1 MTNTGKTLIVG
12 LVLADL
18 VICAYL
24 LYPRE
29 EKKSAAAPEAVLSAP
44 DSGTSRPAETHV
56 IAGSIVRPAS
66 PDMTAAAHPNANTSS
81 AQSGTKTS
89 RVDVRPP
96 SAAPAVAMQPA
107 APVTPAVPTAPINGL
122 ANAPAA
128 DIQTQAQLP
137 QVSQAPQVAQPVQAL
152 PPAQQPQVQAQMQ
165 AQVQA
170 PQQPH
175 AQQPSQ
181 APSQR
186 SYARSRASQHAEDA
200 RAHEDLR
207 RRGSSDVGAMMTE
220 LLVRESAKLD
230 PSLPPP
236 PPTDPVDLN
245 RRSTNPVAAAM
256 TDQLVKESARVAPA
270 SGVQRQPGT
279 Q

>member
-29 EKKSAAAPEAVLSAP
+29 EKKSAAAPEAALTAP
-44 DSGTSRPAETHV
+44 DVVDSRPAETHV
-56 IAGSIVRPAS
+56 IAGSIVRPGS
-66 PDMTAAAHPNANTSS
+66 PETAANANNGS
-81 AQSGTKTS
+81 AQNGTKVS
-89 RVDVRPP
+89 RVDVRPSP
-96 SAAPAVAMQPA
+96 SSAQMAAPQAAMPAMPAAPAAPA
-107 APVTPAVPTAPINGL
+107 TNLANMPAV
-122 ANAPAA
+122 
-128 DIQTQAQLP
+128 DMQTQAPLS
-137 QVSQAPQVAQPVQAL
+137 QV
-152 PPAQQPQVQAQMQ
+152 PPAAAQQPMQQQQQ

-170 PQQPH
+170 QQQ
-175 AQQPSQ
+175 AQP
-181 APSQR
+181 QR
-186 SYARSRASQHAEDA
+186 SYARSKTTQHADDS
-200 RAHEDLR
+200 RGHEDLR
-207 RRGSSDVGAMMTE
+207 RHGSNEVGALMTE

-245 RRSTNPVAAAM
+245 RRSSNPVAAAM

-270 SGVQRQPGT
+270 SGTQKQPGT

>member
-44 DSGTSRPAETHV
+44 DGSNSRPAENHV
-56 IAGSIVRPAS
+56 IAGSIVRPTS
-66 PDMTAAAHPNANTSS
+66 PDMAAAANPNANTSS

-96 SAAPAVAMQPA
+96 SAAPAVATQPAMPVAPAVPA
-107 APVTPAVPTAPINGL
+107 APVNGL

-128 DIQTQAQLP
+128 DMQTQTQLP
-137 QVSQAPQVAQPVQAL
+137 QVSHVPQVAQPVQSVQ
-152 PPAQQPQVQAQMQ
+152 PAQQPQVQAQAQ
-165 AQVQA
+165 AQ
-170 PQQPH
+170 
-175 AQQPSQ
+175 QQPSQ
-181 APSQR
+181 PPSQR
-186 SYARSRASQHAEDA
+186 SYARSRASQHAEDS
-200 RAHEDLR
+200 RGHEDLR

-236 PPTDPVDLN
+236 PPTDPVDLS

-270 SGVQRQPGT
+270 SGVQKQPGT

>member
-44 DSGTSRPAETHV
+44 DSGNSRPAENHV
-56 IAGSIVRPAS
+56 IAGSIVRPTS
-66 PDMTAAAHPNANTSS
+66 PDMAAVANPNANTGSP
-81 AQSGTKTS
+81 QSGTTTS

-96 SAAPAVAMQPA
+96 SAAPAIATQSAMPVA
-107 APVTPAVPTAPINGL
+107 PAVPTVPAAPINGL
-122 ANAPAA
+122 ANAPGA
-128 DIQTQAQLP
+128 DMQTQAQLP
-137 QVSQAPQVAQPVQAL
+137 QISQTPQVVQPVQ
-152 PPAQQPQVQAQMQ
+152 PAQQQLQAPTQAQMQ
-165 AQVQA
+165 AQ
-170 PQQPH
+170 QQPR

-181 APSQR
+181 AQSQR
-186 SYARSRASQHAEDA
+186 SYARSRASQHADDS
-200 RAHEDLR
+200 RGHEDLR

-270 SGVQRQPGT
+270 SGLQRQSGT

>member
-29 EKKSAAAPEAVLSAP
+29 EKKSAAAPEAALTAP
-44 DSGTSRPAETHV
+44 DVVDARPAETHV
-56 IAGSIVRPAS
+56 IAGSIVRPGS
-66 PDMTAAAHPNANTSS
+66 PETAANANNGS
-81 AQSGTKTS
+81 AQNGTKVS
-89 RVDVRPP
+89 RVDVRPSP
-96 SAAPAVAMQPA
+96 SSAQMAAPQAAMPAMPAAPAAPA
-107 APVTPAVPTAPINGL
+107 TNLANMPAV
-122 ANAPAA
+122 
-128 DIQTQAQLP
+128 DMQTQAPLS
-137 QVSQAPQVAQPVQAL
+137 QV
-152 PPAQQPQVQAQMQ
+152 PPAAAQQPMQQQQ

-170 PQQPH
+170 QP
-175 AQQPSQ
+175 
-181 APSQR
+181 QR
-186 SYARSRASQHAEDA
+186 SYARSKTTQHADDS
-200 RAHEDLR
+200 RGHEDLR
-207 RRGSSDVGAMMTE
+207 RHGSNEVGALMTE

-245 RRSTNPVAAAM
+245 RRSSNPVAAAM

-270 SGVQRQPGT
+270 SGTQKQPGT